1 VPFAPHEIEN
11 KRFVVALR
19 GYQTDEVDAF
29 LRAVAADYRA
39 ALEAAAR
46 NGNQPADLVAEIE
59 RVLRSTREAAEQ
71 EAAEIRAGA
80 EREAAEIRA
89 VVESE
94 AEACYAEIARQA
106 TELREIERRVRD
118 QLDALERTVSE
129 GKNSLS
135 SLAPVYRPPAGI

>member
-39 ALEAAAR
+39 ALEAAR
-46 NGNQPADLVAEIE
+46 NGNQSADLVADIE
-59 RVLRSTREAAEQ
+59 RVLGSSREA
-71 EAAEIRAGA
+71 A
-80 EREAAEIRA
+80 EREAAEMRAAAERDAAEIRA
-89 VVESE
+89 AVESE

-106 TELREIERRVRD
+106 AELQEIEQRVRD
-118 QLDALERTVSE
+118 QLYALERSVLD
-129 GKNSLS
+129 GKHALS
-135 SLAPVYRPPAGI
+135 NLAPVYRPPAGL